1 MTTLTNE
8 FAPEAT
14 PRPTRSRQKAQG
26 KDKGG
31 FKAYHAVAEMAGT
44 LRQYQNIQLNFERH
58 WITGFLAIMVLLGML
73 IGLYLNVTAR
83 AAIAG
88 REIQNLEAEI
98 TANKRVNAD
107 LQTQIAGLLSYHAL
121 DERAKAMGFEPVKQ
135 EDLDYIVVPGYFPQ
149 QGVSLVT
156 PTADADILATSP
168 EYTESLFSWLAR
180 QMEVASVPLSQVR

>member
-8 FAPEAT
+8 FAPEAA

-26 KDKGG
+26 TDKAG
-31 FKAYHAVAEMAGT
+31 FNAYHAIAEMAGT
-44 LRQYQNIQLNFERH
+44 LRNYQNIPLNFGRH
-58 WITGFLAIMVLLGML
+58 WITGFLAIMVLAGML

-107 LQTQIAGLLSYHAL
+107 LQTQIAGLLSYHSL
-121 DERAKAMGFEPVKQ
+121 DERAKAMGFEPLKQ
-135 EDLDYIVVPGYFPQ
+135 EEMDYIVVPGYFPQ

-168 EYTESLFSWLAR
+168 EYSESLFSWLAR
-180 QMEVASVPLSQVR
+180 QMEIASVPLSQVR